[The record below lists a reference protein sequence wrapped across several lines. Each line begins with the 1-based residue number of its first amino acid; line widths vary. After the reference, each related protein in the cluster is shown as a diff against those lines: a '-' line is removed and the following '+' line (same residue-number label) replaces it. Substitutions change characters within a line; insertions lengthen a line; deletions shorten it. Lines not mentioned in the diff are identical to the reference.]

1 MPPNNFFMPNAFQS
15 DYLMRGVRWGG
26 HAELPEITEGALVL
40 ETGCGNGK
48 TLQALLSSGISAFG
62 IDISKEAVR
71 LCGCRDAAAA
81 DICHLPFKDESFD
94 AVFCRH
100 VLGHLTSS
108 ARGSAADELMRVV
121 RSGGCIYVSVFGK
134 DDFRFGK
141 GTLTES
147 DSFLR
152 GDGIVTHYF
161 TADELSRYF
170 SGGAASSVREKRWS
184 LRVRGAEYPRCEIEG
199 VFLR

>member
-1 MPPNNFFMPNAFQS
+1 MPNAFQS

-26 HAELPEITEGALVL
+26 HAEIPDIAEGALVL

-48 TLQALLSSGISAFG
+48 TLHALLSSGISAFG

-71 LCGCRDAAAA
+71 LSGCRDAAAA
-81 DICHLPFKDESFD
+81 DVCHLPFKDESFD

-108 ARGSAADELMRVV
+108 ERGTAADELMRVV
-121 RSGGCIYVSVFGK
+121 RPGGCIYVSVFGT

-141 GTLTES
+141 GTLTEP

-152 GDGIVTHYF
+152 GDGIMTHYF

-170 SGGAASSVREKRWS
+170 SGAAVSSVREKRWS
-184 LRVRGAEYPRCEIEG
+184 LRVRGEEYPRCEIEG
-199 VFLR
+199 VFLG